1 MKENF
6 YKYAI
11 YTVFSAAALFS
22 AFLVTSD
29 NVSPFTTQATL
40 HRNVATI
47 APEVSGVITDVM
59 VNNGELVEKGQPLF
73 AIDAS
78 SYQLK
83 VAQAK
88 AELRQARESDSAK
101 WQQLAAAKQTQS
113 QREFEYH
120 NAKQKLARNQ
130 KLRNKGLATEQELDD
145 ALTNTQVAS
154 SAVEAANA
162 EVKRIEA
169 ELSTQDRTAA
179 IELAEV
185 KRIEAELSTQD
196 RTAAIELAE
205 AKLASAELDLS
216 HTQIVAQTEGVVTN
230 LQLQSGSYITQGTAS
245 LMLVDEAHAWISA
258 DFNEK
263 GIDKLTNGREV
274 LVSFDALPGKV
285 FSGEVSS
292 QERAIYDTNNANGQ
306 LSSVTNDTR
315 WIREQQKVRTRITVN
330 ELDPSMISGSRAS
343 VIVES
348 GNPIMDVIGSAWIHL
363 VAMFRYI
370 Y

>member
-11 YTVFSAAALFS
+11 YIVFSAAALFS
-22 AFLVTSD
+22 AFLVASD

-120 NAKQKLARNQ
+120 NAKQKLTRNQ

-145 ALTNTQVAS
+145 AITNTQVAS
-154 SAVEAANA
+154 SAVEAAN
-162 EVKRIEA
+162 
-169 ELSTQDRTAA
+169 
-179 IELAEV
+179 AEV

-285 FSGEVSS
+285 FTGEVSS